1 MGQEIERKFLVD
13 KALWYEV
20 RPEGTDYRQGY
31 IVNTKGKTVRVR
43 VAGAKGY
50 LTIKGATQGAT
61 RAEFEY
67 EIPVEEAR
75 QLLQFCE
82 GPLIEKTR
90 YKVEVE
96 QHLWEVDEFS
106 GENDGLIMA
115 ELELESEDQPFAK
128 PAWVG
133 PEVTDDPRYYNANL
147 VKNPYSR
154 WQ

>member
-13 KALWYEV
+13 EALWREV
-20 RPEGTDYRQGY
+20 RPAGTDYRQGY
-31 IVNTKGKTVRVR
+31 IVNTKAKIVRVR

-67 EIPVEEAR
+67 EIPVEEAH

-90 YKVEVE
+90 YKVEFE

-115 ELELESEDQPFAK
+115 ELELDSEDQPFTK

-133 PEVTDDPRYYNANL
+133 QEVTHDPRYYNANL
-147 VKNPYSR
+147 VTNPYSR
-154 WQ
+154 W

>member
-13 KALWYEV
+13 AALWANH
-20 RPEGTDYRQGY
+20 RPDGKSYRQGY
-31 IVNTKGKTVRVR
+31 IVNSQTKIVRVR
-43 VAGAKGY
+43 VAGTKGY

-67 EIPVEEAR
+67 EIPVEDAE

-90 YKVEVE
+90 YKIEVD
-96 QHLWEVDEFS
+96 QNLWEVDEFS
-106 GENDGLIMA
+106 GENDGLIIA
-115 ELELESEDQPFAK
+115 ELELESEDQRFTNPT
-128 PAWVG
+128 WLG

-147 VKNPYSR
+147 VKNPFSR
-154 WQ
+154 WR